1 MRYAILLALLLLLPL
16 PGQAATYS
24 WTDHNGTMHF
34 TDDIGAVP
42 RKYRARALRQQAA
55 EEGGSVD
62 SNATDATP
70 EAKPNQPAPVPV
82 PVPAAPQNGATPVA
96 KGSYGGKSGA
106 EWQQQFRAL
115 KAELDK
121 VEKEREEQRRQVDT
135 AAKTAIS
142 VQQANE
148 LNQRTKQVND
158 AYEEIR
164 QRYNQLVEQANKAGL
179 PPEFAQ

>member
-16 PGQAATYS
+16 TGQAATYS
-24 WTDHNGTMHF
+24 WTDRDGTMHF

-42 RKYRARALRQQAA
+42 RKYRAKALRQQAA
-55 EEGGSVD
+55 EEGGSMD
-62 SNATDATP
+62 STAADAPP
-70 EAKPNQPAPVPV
+70 EAKSNQSAAAPA
-82 PVPAAPQNGATPVA
+82 PAAPPNGATPA
-96 KGSYGGKSGA
+96 TKDSFGGKSGA

-121 VEKEREEQRRQVDT
+121 VEKEREEQRKQVDE
-135 AAKTAIS
+135 ASKRAIS

-158 AYEEIR
+158 AYEGVR

-179 PPEFAQ
+179 PPEFAN